1 MDERRPT
8 IKQQIYAFALCAFVF
23 MTVYNF
29 AAWYISK
36 LEKVP
41 SFVFGFERYIPF
53 LLWSIIPYMTSGLF
67 FCAVFF
73 LCRDKEQ
80 LKILTKRMLFV
91 TIVAGLFFIL
101 FPLQFSLQK
110 PITEGSVLDY
120 SFQFLKIFDSP
131 FNQSPS
137 LHIAYAFIF
146 WTVFRN
152 LKKYRTFLMLWLLLL
167 GVSTLTTY
175 QHHFIDILSGIVLAH
190 VSFLVFPYRKDDFQ
204 YRNFHIANFYFL
216 FGWILISVSLLLDQ
230 FSSDLWLILLWPSV
244 MSLIIGYHYQKNT
257 VHFLKDRNGNISLV
271 KKLFFAPYLL
281 VYLIFW
287 KFLRKNKKPLKIAS
301 NIYISSRPD
310 NEDLRYFKINRN
322 TLVYDLSAEMEEIAE
337 LKNKTLHH
345 SVPFLDI
352 GSLDINETKKL
363 VTDITENYKKLPPD
377 GKIYIHCTMGFTR
390 SSVIGILVIKNILS
404 LPVEE
409 AADRMRSIN
418 KNAVIHPYLNDFLKK
433 I

>member
-120 SFQFLKIFDSP
+120 SFQFLKIFDAVASSVGS
-131 FNQSPS
+131 FNS
-137 LHIAYAFIF
+137 
-146 WTVFRN
+146 
-152 LKKYRTFLMLWLLLL
+152 
-167 GVSTLTTY
+167 
-175 QHHFIDILSGIVLAH
+175 
-190 VSFLVFPYRKDDFQ
+190 
-204 YRNFHIANFYFL
+204 
-216 FGWILISVSLLLDQ
+216 
-230 FSSDLWLILLWPSV
+230 
-244 MSLIIGYHYQKNT
+244 
-257 VHFLKDRNGNISLV
+257 
-271 KKLFFAPYLL
+271 
-281 VYLIFW
+281 
-287 KFLRKNKKPLKIAS
+287 
-301 NIYISSRPD
+301 
-310 NEDLRYFKINRN
+310 
-322 TLVYDLSAEMEEIAE
+322 YDLSASFHRYTVGNCSCPRQ
-337 LKNKTLHH
+337 L
-345 SVPFLDI
+345 S
-352 GSLDINETKKL
+352 
-363 VTDITENYKKLPPD
+363 
-377 GKIYIHCTMGFTR
+377 C
-390 SSVIGILVIKNILS
+390 LS
-404 LPVEE
+404 L
-409 AADRMRSIN
+409 S
-418 KNAVIHPYLNDFLKK
+418 
-433 I
+433 